1 MKTKK
6 VHNSTTK
13 KVDDGVSKGL
23 KVSKRGKYTNWFQSD
38 LWPPIMVAIKKY
50 HGNWFKALHFFQ
62 TAYKKLGCLNVYET
76 LSRFN
81 ICEWFINIKNLKSNY
96 NHATE
101 MGSTFQCKK
110 HNLPVLE

>member
-50 HGNWFKALHFFQ
+50 HGN
-62 TAYKKLGCLNVYET
+62 
-76 LSRFN
+76 
-81 ICEWFINIKNLKSNY
+81 
-96 NHATE
+96 
-101 MGSTFQCKK
+101 
-110 HNLPVLE
+110 